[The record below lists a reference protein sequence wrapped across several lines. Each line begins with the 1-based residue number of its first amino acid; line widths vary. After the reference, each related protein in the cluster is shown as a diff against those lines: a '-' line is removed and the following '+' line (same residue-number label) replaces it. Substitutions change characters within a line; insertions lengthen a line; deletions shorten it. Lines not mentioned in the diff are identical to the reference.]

1 MRTCYELLD
10 GDATVF
16 YRYDFDFLNHFK
28 KRFRF
33 EIVCRAVILILKRF
47 LPTILILILNRL
59 ENDFTQHWR
68 HVGDS

>member
-28 KRFRF
+28 KGFD
-33 EIVCRAVILILKRF
+33 LKSF
-47 LPTILILILNRL
+47 A
-59 ENDFTQHWR
+59 EQ
-68 HVGDS
+68 